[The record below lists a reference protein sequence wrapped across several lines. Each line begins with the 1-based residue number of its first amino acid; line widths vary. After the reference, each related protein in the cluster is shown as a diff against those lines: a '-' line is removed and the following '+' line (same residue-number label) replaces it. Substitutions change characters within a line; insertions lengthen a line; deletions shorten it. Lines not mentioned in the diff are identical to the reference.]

1 MARDIVDTEM
11 ICAAILT
18 GAFICNQRQA
28 LTSGVV
34 DNTIREKFPEYL
46 QLVRETA
53 AVLAPNTEGTE

>member
-1 MARDIVDTEM
+1 MDTEM

-34 DNTIREKFPEYL
+34 DTTIREKFPEYL
-46 QLVRETA
+46 QLVRDQA
-53 AVLAPNTEGTE
+53 SAPKTEGNE

>member
-1 MARDIVDTEM
+1 MDTEM

-34 DNTIREKFPEYL
+34 DTTIREKFPEYL
-46 QLVRETA
+46 QLVREQTA
-53 AVLAPNTEGTE
+53 KDASALSGEGKK

>member
-1 MARDIVDTEM
+1 MEKMDTEM

-18 GAFICNQRQA
+18 GAFICNQRSA

-34 DNTIREKFPEYL
+34 DHTIREKFPEYL

-53 AVLAPNTEGTE
+53 ASTPSTEGQE

>member
-1 MARDIVDTEM
+1 MMEKMDSEM

-18 GAFICNQRQA
+18 GAFICNQRSA

-34 DNTIREKFPEYL
+34 DTTIREKFPEYL

-53 AVLAPNTEGTE
+53 AKSPSASAEGEK